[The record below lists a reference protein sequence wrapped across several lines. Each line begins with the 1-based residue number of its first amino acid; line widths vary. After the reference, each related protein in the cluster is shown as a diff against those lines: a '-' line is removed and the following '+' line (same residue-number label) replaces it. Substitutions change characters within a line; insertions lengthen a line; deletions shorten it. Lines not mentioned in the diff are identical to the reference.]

1 VANGTASGSTEIE
14 AIVPVRGRA
23 ARTVLTSGQVRFR
36 WLITLGIACGA
47 IVVFFPFFWMAITSL
62 KTAPEIQRVP
72 LQIAPDHWLNLA
84 NYVEVFKRE
93 NFLRYLLNSA
103 LVASIAAVSS
113 VVVSSLAGFGF
124 AKYHFPGRDVLF
136 LAIVGILMV
145 PFQSVVVPLYVWMN
159 RLGLLDTYAGIVAP
173 DLVSVFGVFL
183 MRQSIE
189 MIPND
194 YIDAARMDGSSEL
207 RIFFEVIL
215 PSVKPAIATLLIIK
229 FMWSWNEFFWPMVV
243 ISSPQMKV
251 VTMGL
256 MSFTN
261 MYFIE
266 YNLLTAAAVISI
278 LPILVIFVTLQ
289 RWVVQAVVMSGLKG

>member
-1 VANGTASGSTEIE
+1 MILLAV
-14 AIVPVRGRA
+14 
-23 ARTVLTSGQVRFR
+23 
-36 WLITLGIACGA
+36 ACGA
-47 IVVFFPFFWMAITSL
+47 IVVFFPFFWMAVTSL

-72 LQIAPDHWLNLA
+72 LQVAPDHWLNFA
-84 NYVEVFKRE
+84 NYAEVFKRQP
-93 NFLRYLLNSA
+93 FLRFLFNSA
-103 LVASIAAVSS
+103 LVASVAAVSS
-113 VVVSSLAGFGF
+113 LIVSSLAGFGF
-124 AKYHFPGRDVLF
+124 AKYRFPGRDLFF
-136 LAIVGILMV
+136 LAVVGILMV

-159 RLGLLDTYAGIVAP
+159 DLGLIDTYAGIVLP

-183 MRQSIE
+183 MRQAIE

-194 YIDAARMDGSSEL
+194 YIDAARIDGASEL
-207 RIFFEVIL
+207 RIFFTVIL
-215 PSVKPAIATLLIIK
+215 PAVKPAMATLLIIK

-243 ISSPQMKV
+243 TSSPEMKV

-266 YNLLTAAAVISI
+266 YNLLTAAAVLSI

>member
-1 VANGTASGSTEIE
+1 MNSTAPSSE
-14 AIVPVRGRA
+14 ASPRGA
-23 ARTVLTSGQVRFR
+23 LTIRDVYFR
-36 WLITLGIACGA
+36 WLITLAVACGA
-47 IVVFFPFFWMAITSL
+47 IVIFFPFFWMAITSL

-72 LQIAPDHWLNLA
+72 LQIAPDHWLNLT
-84 NYVEVFKRE
+84 NYFEVFKRE
-93 NFLRYLLNSA
+93 PFMRYLVNSA
-103 LVASIAAVSS
+103 IVASIAAVSS
-113 VVVSSLAGFGF
+113 LVVSSLAGFGF
-124 AKYHFPGRDVLF
+124 AKYHFPGRDAFF
-136 LAIVGILMV
+136 LAVVGILMV
-145 PFQSVVVPLYVWMN
+145 PFQSVVVPLYVWIN
-159 RLGLLDTYAGIVAP
+159 DLGLLDTYAGIVAP

-183 MRQSIE
+183 MRQAIE
-189 MIPND
+189 TIPND
-194 YIDAARMDGSSEL
+194 YIDAARIDGCSEL
-207 RIFFEVIL
+207 RIFWSVIL
-215 PSVKPAIATLLIIK
+215 PSVTPAMATLLIIK

-278 LPILVIFVTLQ
+278 LPILLIFITLQ

>member
-1 VANGTASGSTEIE
+1 MNSIAQSVKPDTRETRATRRVHVRWVIMLAVASGAT
-14 AIVPVRGRA
+14 
-23 ARTVLTSGQVRFR
+23 
-36 WLITLGIACGA
+36 
-47 IVVFFPFFWMAITSL
+47 VVFFPFFWMAVTSL
-62 KTAPEIQRVP
+62 KTSPEIQRVP
-72 LQIAPDHWLNLA
+72 LQIAPDHWLNLS

-93 NFLRYLLNSA
+93 PFMRYLLNSA
-103 LVASIAAVSS
+103 IVAAVAAVSS

-124 AKYHFPGRDVLF
+124 AKYQFPGRDVFF
-136 LAIVGILMV
+136 LAVVGILMV
-145 PFQSVVVPLYVWMN
+145 PFQSVVVPLYIWMN
-159 RLGLLDTYAGIVAP
+159 DLGLLDTYAGIVAP
-173 DLVSVFGVFL
+173 DLVSVFGIFL
-183 MRQSIE
+183 MRNAIE
-189 MIPND
+189 TIPND
-194 YIDAARMDGSSEL
+194 YIDAARIDGASEL
-207 RIFFEVIL
+207 RIFFLVVL

-278 LPILVIFVTLQ
+278 LPILVIFITLQ
-289 RWVVQAVVMSGLKG
+289 RWVVQGVVMSGLKG

>member
-1 VANGTASGSTEIE
+1 VG
-14 AIVPVRGRA
+14 
-23 ARTVLTSGQVRFR
+23 FR
-36 WLITLGIACGA
+36 WALTLAIACGA
-47 IVVFFPFFWMAITSL
+47 LLIFFPFFWMAVTSL

-72 LQIAPDHWLNLA
+72 LQIAPDNWLNFS
-84 NYVEVFKRE
+84 NYIEVFRRE
-93 NFLRYLLNSA
+93 PFWRYLLNSA
-103 LVASIAAVSS
+103 IVASVAAVSS

-124 AKYHFPGRDVLF
+124 AKYQFPGRDVFF

-145 PFQSVVVPLYVWMN
+145 PFQSVVVPLYVWIN
-159 RLGLLDTYAGIVAP
+159 DLGLLDTYAGIVAP

-183 MRQSIE
+183 MRQAIE
-189 MIPND
+189 TIPND
-194 YIDAARMDGSSEL
+194 YIDAARIDGASEL
-207 RIFFEVIL
+207 RIFFLVIL

-243 ISSPQMKV
+243 TTSPQMKV
-251 VTMGL
+251 VTLGL
-256 MSFTN
+256 TSFTN

-266 YNLLTAAAVISI
+266 YNLLTAAAVLSI

>member
-1 VANGTASGSTEIE
+1 MSTLVASTPLPSRTGSTL
-14 AIVPVRGRA
+14 R
-23 ARTVLTSGQVRFR
+23 QVHFR
-36 WLITLGIACGA
+36 WMITLAVACGA
-47 IVVFFPFFWMAITSL
+47 IVVFFPFFWMAVTSL

-72 LQIAPDHWLNLA
+72 LQVSPDDWLNFG
-84 NYVEVFKRE
+84 NYVEVFKRQP
-93 NFLRYLLNSA
+93 FLRFLLNSA
-103 LVASIAAVSS
+103 IVASIAAISS
-113 VVVSSLAGFGF
+113 LVVSSLAGFGF
-124 AKYHFPGRDVLF
+124 AKYRFPGRDVFF

-159 RLGLLDTYAGIVAP
+159 DLGLLDTYAGIVAP

-194 YIDAARMDGSSEL
+194 YIDAARIDGASEL
-207 RIFFEVIL
+207 RIFFTVIL
-215 PSVKPAIATLLIIK
+215 PAVKPAMATLLIIK

-243 ISSPQMKV
+243 TSSADMKV

-278 LPILVIFVTLQ
+278 LPILLIFVTLQ

>member
-1 VANGTASGSTEIE
+1 MNS
-14 AIVPVRGRA
+14 IVSPREPSSRA
-23 ARTVLTSGQVRFR
+23 TLTLRHVHVR
-36 WLITLGIACGA
+36 WLITLAVACGA
-47 IVVFFPFFWMAITSL
+47 IMIFFPFFWMAVTSL

-72 LQIAPDHWLNLA
+72 LQIAPDHWLNLT
-84 NYVEVFKRE
+84 NYFEVFKRE
-93 NFLRYLLNSA
+93 PFMRYLLNSA
-103 LVASIAAVSS
+103 IVASVAAVSS
-113 VVVSSLAGFGF
+113 LVVSSLAGFGF
-124 AKYHFPGRDVLF
+124 AKYHFPGRDVFF

-145 PFQSVVVPLYVWMN
+145 PFQSVVVPLYVWIN
-159 RLGLLDTYAGIVAP
+159 DLGLLDTYAGIVAP

-183 MRQSIE
+183 MRQAIE
-189 MIPND
+189 TIPND
-194 YIDAARMDGSSEL
+194 YIDAARIDGCSEL
-207 RIFFEVIL
+207 RIFFSVIL

-243 ISSPQMKV
+243 ISSPEMKV

-278 LPILVIFVTLQ
+278 LPILLIFITLQ